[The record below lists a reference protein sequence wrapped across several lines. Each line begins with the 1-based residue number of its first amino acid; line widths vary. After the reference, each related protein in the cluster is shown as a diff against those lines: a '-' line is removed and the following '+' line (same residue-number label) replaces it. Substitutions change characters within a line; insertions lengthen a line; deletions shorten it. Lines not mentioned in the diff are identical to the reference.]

1 MTSRILQEMT
11 PDKMSQQIALPVL
24 EEVYPRA
31 LVCQV
36 LHDLHRWEQRE
47 RKLNHVIMVYLLI
60 AWTMLPTMA
69 LKRVWSQ
76 LSSALRWLS
85 QQAPSQGLP
94 GAAALCYRRR
104 TLGVGPLRLLMRL
117 ACKPLCEP
125 STPGAFCFG
134 RRLMAIDSKL
144 FDVCETPENDWTFR
158 GRTKD
163 DQPRTQSPFPQVRLL
178 SVLEIGSHAH
188 LGAALA
194 PGFRS
199 EMALVPEVVSSLPA
213 NSLVLQDSGFR
224 GAWWI
229 QRLLQA
235 GHDSITRLHADD
247 YACHGERL
255 WDGSYLVQ
263 IQRSQDLPLPEP
275 LILRIIEYRLDEQI
289 AEPLAQLQRS
299 RGRTGTRKAT
309 TADQVYRLA
318 TTLLDPAAAPAKEV
332 AACYHER
339 WELELVYDEVQ
350 EHQLSSPVLLSKT
363 AMGVM
368 QEAWALLLGHYA
380 LRAWMMRSAQQSPA
394 MDVDRLSFTQA
405 VCVLGTA
412 LTLSVPLQWTPKEQW
427 QPRVLQDLR
436 QSDSLLPAQRRLRS
450 YPRVIKT
457 ASTRFFVKQAKDV
470 PFLFP
475 DQTKTWKDFVC
486 PLHASETPHEILL
499 I

>member
-1 MTSRILQEMT
+1 MTA
-11 PDKMSQQIALPVL
+11 DKLCHQIALPVL
-24 EEVYPRA
+24 EEVYPRE

-36 LHDLHRWEQRE
+36 LHELDRWEQRE

-60 AWTMLPTMA
+60 AWMLLPTMA

-76 LSSALRWLS
+76 LTSALRWLS
-85 QQAPSQGLP
+85 QEAPAPGLP
-94 GAAALCYRRR
+94 GASALSYRRR

-134 RRLMAIDSKL
+134 RRLIAIDSKL

-163 DQPRTQSPFPQVRLL
+163 DQPRTPSPFPQLRLL

-188 LGAALA
+188 VGAALA

-199 EMALVPEVVSSLPA
+199 EMALVPEVLSCLPP

-224 GAWWI
+224 AAWWI
-229 QRLLQA
+229 QRLKQA
-235 GHDSITRLHADD
+235 GHDSITRLGAED
-247 YACHGERL
+247 YACPGQRL

-263 IQRSQDLPLPEP
+263 IQRSQGLPLPEP
-275 LILRIIEYRLDEQI
+275 LTVRIIEYRLDEQI

-299 RGRTGTRKAT
+299 RGRTGTRKAV

-318 TTLLDPAAAPAKEV
+318 TTLLDPLTAPAAEV

-339 WELELVYDEVQ
+339 WELELVYDELQ
-350 EHQLSSPVLLSKT
+350 EHQLSTPVLLSKT
-363 AMGVM
+363 ALGVM

-380 LRAWMMRSAQQSPA
+380 VRAWMMRSAQHSPA
-394 MDVDRLSFTQA
+394 IDVDRLSFTQA

-412 LTLSVPLQWTPKEQW
+412 LTLSVPLQSTPKAQW
-427 QPRVLQDLR
+427 QPRVVQDLR
-436 QSDSLLPAQRRLRS
+436 QSDCLLPAKRRVRS

-457 ASTRFFVKQAKDV
+457 ASTRFFVKRDTDV

-475 DQTKTWKDFVC
+475 DKTKTWKDFVR
-486 PLHASETPHEILL
+486 PLHASQTRHQVLL